1 MNLNDEMGDSSKH
14 LEAIKFVREAHV
26 KAVNTTDVELLLRDM
41 SPDVIYLAPGIE
53 PIEGKAALREF
64 VTPIYEIVSPKIEMI
79 PSNIQVHN
87 KIAIEWG
94 IINGEIRQK
103 GIDSV
108 QYFRNKYV
116 FVYEQSE
123 NGNWLITKDIYNN
136 IQE

>member
-1 MNLNDEMGDSSKH
+1 
-14 LEAIKFVREAHV
+14 
-26 KAVNTTDVELLLRDM
+26 M